1 MSKKKSDLNDFFYLK
16 PKLTFAMKLAASFA
30 LTYYVMMFLYYIL
43 AVVFYR
49 YSIDFYYLGKQSV
62 YQNQYIDVI
71 VLVSGL
77 VLSLIMVVSLI
88 LILCKKTYGKA
99 IFVVTTLILVVYQLI
114 TTSFHP
120 WLKYAL
126 EILMMLVTTPI
137 HTKKIMGK
145 IPPADDKT
153 DGESSQSDTPE
164 KESVAETDT
173 ETVTGGETETETG
186 TEAVAEQET
195 VPETVPTT

>member
-16 PKLTFAMKLAASFA
+16 PKLTLAMKLAASFA
-30 LTYYVMMFLYYIL
+30 LTYYVIMFLYYIL

-62 YQNQYIDVI
+62 YQNQHIDVI

-99 IFVVTTLILVVYQLI
+99 IFVIASFILIVYQLF

-120 WLKYAL
+120 WMKYAI
-126 EILMMLVTTPI
+126 EVLMVLVITPI
-137 HTKKIMGK
+137 RIKKIRK
-145 IPPADDKT
+145 VVVNDDDEHDNDNDSDNDNDNDKDQIVDDST
-153 DGESSQSDTPE
+153 SPEVTCPESNNQSNDDE
-164 KESVAETDT
+164 KS
-173 ETVTGGETETETG
+173 
-186 TEAVAEQET
+186 
-195 VPETVPTT
+195 